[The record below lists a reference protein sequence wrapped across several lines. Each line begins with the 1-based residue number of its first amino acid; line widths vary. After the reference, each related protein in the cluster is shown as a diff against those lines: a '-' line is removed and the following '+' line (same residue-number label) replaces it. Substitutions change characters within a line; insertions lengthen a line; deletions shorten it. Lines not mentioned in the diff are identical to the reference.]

1 MKSAK
6 SIYIYYLLLFVA
18 LVFVFNRNAPISNV
32 IRIIYL
38 LLLLGPVVY
47 YKRFECVPPIIICFY
62 TASTYSFGYTLMPSD
77 PRIYLLIPAVL
88 TFVFLLGKFDIKYS
102 LIRLLLIAM
111 YIFFINFINGDRDI
125 GIIFNI
131 FIIFFLSLL
140 SNNCKKEDLIYFK
153 LAIIGISVALAVW
166 FVFFPENHTKV
177 YNTVGGL
184 EQTGWR
190 DPNYYCGTMCMGLI
204 VCFIELFNQKLTKI
218 QYVLLFFVIILVMV
232 ATLMNASRGVI
243 LAIILS
249 VVFLFVNLKIKT
261 TWKILFVLLSA
272 VFLYYVYTSSTF
284 ELLFARFA
292 EEDSTAS
299 GRTSIWGTKLS
310 WFLEGSITDVLF
322 GKGHDTAVKY
332 GGMGFHN
339 DFIAALVEYGIVG
352 LLILLSAFLY
362 PLRLSSKQNR
372 IPVCALILYLAIV
385 SCSIEPITTGSFAP
399 LAYLF
404 FITQYS
410 CLSKTN

>member
-1 MKSAK
+1 
-6 SIYIYYLLLFVA
+6 
-18 LVFVFNRNAPISNV
+18 
-32 IRIIYL
+32 
-38 LLLLGPVVY
+38 
-47 YKRFECVPPIIICFY
+47 
-62 TASTYSFGYTLMPSD
+62 
-77 PRIYLLIPAVL
+77 
-88 TFVFLLGKFDIKYS
+88 
-102 LIRLLLIAM
+102 
-111 YIFFINFINGDRDI
+111 
-125 GIIFNI
+125 
-131 FIIFFLSLL
+131 
-140 SNNCKKEDLIYFK
+140 
-153 LAIIGISVALAVW
+153 
-166 FVFFPENHTKV
+166 
-177 YNTVGGL
+177 
-184 EQTGWR
+184 
-190 DPNYYCGTMCMGLI
+190 
-204 VCFIELFNQKLTKI
+204 
-218 QYVLLFFVIILVMV
+218 MV